1 MKKKKG
7 KVKRKRKKIKRKRK
21 KGKKK
26 DVFGMMCTS
35 ESKKRAL
42 DWSACSPFHPFFL
55 ASPLQGLKDLLFFL
69 QPLLGYL
76 DGLI

>member
-42 DWSACSPFHPFFL
+42 DWSACSPEGFE
-55 ASPLQGLKDLLFFL
+55 DLLFL
-69 QPLLGYL
+69 HTLLL
-76 DGLI
+76 SFPTSTIMMP